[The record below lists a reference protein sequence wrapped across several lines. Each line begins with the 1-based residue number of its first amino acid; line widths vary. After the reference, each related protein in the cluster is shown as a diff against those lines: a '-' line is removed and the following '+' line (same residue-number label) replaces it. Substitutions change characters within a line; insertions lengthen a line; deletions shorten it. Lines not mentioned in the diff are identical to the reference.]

1 MIDFEHVSKQYKH
14 NAKPALEDVNFHVDD
29 GEFVF
34 LLGHSGAG
42 KSTLLKLIL
51 REETPTEGR
60 VLVNGQDVARLRR
73 RKIPYLRRQMGI
85 IFQDFRLI
93 PTMTVYENIAFAM
106 HVTNI
111 GHKQIKERVNY
122 MLELVHLED
131 KAKVYPDLLSG
142 GEQQRVAVARALAH
156 APKLVIADEPT
167 GNIDPELSLEMM
179 ELLERVSEMGI
190 TVLVVTHE
198 HELVRHFDRRVVT
211 LSGGHIISD
220 VPTGSMI
227 PHPPEGTGN
236 GGVAGMMKPST
247 FGFLVVRGVRNLGK
261 HWAMTIACI
270 ASLSVCMT
278 LNTFATLAEVNVDSM
293 VNYLGQQN
301 EMVVYVDPEADDAT
315 IQSVGERITATPG
328 VSRVQYM
335 SKEDV
340 LNQYRGYMADYAVL
354 LDEFEND
361 NPFKANYRV
370 SLADLSQMQA
380 MSQNFQ
386 SIPGV
391 YSVTAP
397 IEMTQ
402 TFVEVQQAVTKV
414 GQIVIL
420 VLMAVSIIT
429 VGSTIRLSVFARR
442 REIEIMKY
450 VGATNHLVT
459 LPFFVEGLT
468 MGLISG
474 AITSVAGIFGY
485 AYIVQA
491 SSTLGGLW
499 QLLMGTA
506 MVPVDAVWPTILT
519 YSLAGG
525 ALVGALGSMFSIRK
539 HLNV

>member
-51 REETPTEGR
+51 REELPSEGKVT
-60 VLVNGQDVARLRR
+60 VLGRLRR

-227 PHPPEGTGN
+227 PHPP
-236 GGVAGMMKPST
+236 
-247 FGFLVVRGVRNLGK
+247 
-261 HWAMTIACI
+261 
-270 ASLSVCMT
+270 
-278 LNTFATLAEVNVDSM
+278 
-293 VNYLGQQN
+293 
-301 EMVVYVDPEADDAT
+301 VDP
-315 IQSVGERITATPG
+315 
-328 VSRVQYM
+328 
-335 SKEDV
+335 KE
-340 LNQYRGYMADYAVL
+340 LEM
-354 LDEFEND
+354 E
-361 NPFKANYRV
+361 V
-370 SLADLSQMQA
+370 SL
-380 MSQNFQ
+380 
-386 SIPGV
+386 V
-391 YSVTAP
+391 
-397 IEMTQ
+397 
-402 TFVEVQQAVTKV
+402 
-414 GQIVIL
+414 
-420 VLMAVSIIT
+420 
-429 VGSTIRLSVFARR
+429 
-442 REIEIMKY
+442 
-450 VGATNHLVT
+450 
-459 LPFFVEGLT
+459 
-468 MGLISG
+468 
-474 AITSVAGIFGY
+474 
-485 AYIVQA
+485 
-491 SSTLGGLW
+491 
-499 QLLMGTA
+499 
-506 MVPVDAVWPTILT
+506 
-519 YSLAGG
+519 
-525 ALVGALGSMFSIRK
+525 
-539 HLNV
+539 